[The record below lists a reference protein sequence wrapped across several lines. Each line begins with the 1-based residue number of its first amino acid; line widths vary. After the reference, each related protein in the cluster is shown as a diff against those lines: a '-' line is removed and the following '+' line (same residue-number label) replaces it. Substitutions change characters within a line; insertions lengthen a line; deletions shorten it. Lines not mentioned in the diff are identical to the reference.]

1 MARAASREGR
11 PGRLTGLG
19 RLTSLGRRGLT
30 RAAAPVYALY
40 TERLRH
46 EVAAAGVPRH
56 VAVIL
61 DGNRRWAREL
71 GADEPGAG
79 HRRGADKVDELVAW
93 CRELGIAEVTVW
105 ALSNENLARPADE
118 LEPLID
124 VICAKVDAL
133 EAAAASSGTP
143 MRIRLIGRLEGMPPR
158 LRELAA
164 RVEERTAR
172 NAGLALSIA
181 IGYSGRDELIDAC
194 RTLVGELA
202 ASGVAADAIAEGITR
217 ESLAARLYTAGGHDP
232 DLIIR
237 TSGEQRLSG
246 FLPWQSANSELYFAE
261 AYWPAFRELDFLRA
275 LRTYQQR
282 SRRFGA

>member
-1 MARAASREGR
+1 VARASSRAG
-11 PGRLTGLG
+11 LLG
-19 RLTSLGRRGLT
+19 RLGRLGRRALD
-30 RAAAPVYALY
+30 RAVSPVYALY

-46 EVAAAGVPRH
+46 EVMAAGVPRH

-93 CRELGIAEVTVW
+93 CRELGIDEVTVW
-105 ALSNENLARPADE
+105 ALSNENLARAPEE

-124 VICAKVDAL
+124 VICAKINAL
-133 EAAAASSGTP
+133 EAAAAGDGAP
-143 MRIRLIGRLEGMPPR
+143 MRIRVIGRLDGMPPR
-158 LRELAA
+158 LRELAEG
-164 RVEERTAR
+164 VERRTAG
-172 NAGLALSIA
+172 NGGLALSIA
-181 IGYSGRDELIDAC
+181 VGYSGRDELIDAC
-194 RTLVGELA
+194 RALVGELA
-202 ASGVAADAIAEGITR
+202 AAGVPADGISAQITR
-217 ESLAARLYTAGGHDP
+217 ESLAARLYTAGARDP